1 MRFFLL
7 VLAALG
13 ASAQAQDAF
22 LDLEAGGTY
31 EHLSNGRDPWSSVY
45 LEAAKQLAPRQTLYG
60 GVRET
65 ERFSFRDSELGLGYS
80 QPLGAKWTAV
90 LEGTYSSQHNVL
102 PENALYGQL
111 AWAAP
116 EGWVLSGGARHSEY
130 TTSTVNLLVG
140 GVERYWGA
148 WRAGYSIYNG
158 RPEGSGSATSH
169 RLALD
174 HYYAGERSRI
184 GISGAWGRE
193 VENQG
198 PPTGIIT
205 SDIRNLTAGGRHWLS
220 DGWALAWETWTQRQ
234 GDLYRRTGA
243 RLGLRHR
250 F

>member
-1 MRFFLL
+1 VRFFLL

-102 PENALYGQL
+102 AENSLYGQL

-116 EGWVLSGGARHSEY
+116 EGWVFSGAARRSEY
-130 TTSTVNLLVG
+130 TTSTVNLLIG

-148 WRAGYSIYNG
+148 WRAGYTIYNG
-158 RPEGSGSATSH
+158 RPEGSGSATSQ

-174 HYYAGERSRI
+174 HYYNGERSRV
-184 GISGAWGRE
+184 GVSGAWGRE

-205 SDIRNLTAGGRHWLS
+205 SDIWNFSLLGRHWLS
-220 DGWALAWETWTQRQ
+220 DAWALSWDAWTQRQ
-234 GDLYRRTGA
+234 GDLYRRTGL

>member
-7 VLAALG
+7 ALAAL
-13 ASAQAQDAF
+13 AATAQAQDAF
-22 LDLEAGGTY
+22 LDVEAGGTY

-45 LEAAKQLAPRQTLYG
+45 LDAARQFAPRQTLYG

-65 ERFSFRDSELGLGYS
+65 ERFAFRDSEIGLGYS

-102 PENALYGQL
+102 AENSVFGQL

-116 EGWVLSGGARHSEY
+116 AGWVVSAGARRSEY
-130 TTSTVNLLVG
+130 TTSRVNLLAG
-140 GVERYWGA
+140 TVERYWSA
-148 WRAGYSIYNG
+148 FRAGYSIYNG

-169 RLALD
+169 RVFLD
-174 HYYAGERSRI
+174 HYYDGERSRI
-184 GISGAWGRE
+184 GVGAGWGRE

-198 PPTGIIT
+198 PPTGILT
-205 SDIRNLTAGGRHWLS
+205 TDIRNLTIGGRHWLS
-220 DGWALAWETWTQRQ
+220 GNWAVAWDGWTQQQ
-234 GDLYRRTGA
+234 GDLYRRTGG
-243 RLGLRHR
+243 RLGLRYR

>member
-1 MRFFLL
+1 MKL
-7 VLAALG
+7 VALALAALPFF
-13 ASAQAQDAF
+13 ARAQDAF
-22 LDLEAGGTY
+22 LDAEAGGTY
-31 EHLSNGRDPWSSVY
+31 EKLTNGRDPWKSVY
-45 LEAAKQLAPRQTLYG
+45 LEAANQYAPRQTLYG

-65 ERFSFRDSELGLGYS
+65 ERFGFRDSEVGLGYS
-80 QPLGAKWTAV
+80 QPFGAKWTAL

-102 PENALYGQL
+102 AENSVYGQL

-130 TTSTVNLLVG
+130 TTSRVNLLIG
-140 GVERYWGA
+140 NVERYWGGF
-148 WRAGYSIYNG
+148 RAGYTIYNG

-169 RLALD
+169 RLSLD
-174 HYYAGERSRI
+174 RYYDGERSRI

-205 SDIRNLTAGGRHWLS
+205 SDIRNVTLSGRHWLS
-220 DGWALAWETWTQRQ
+220 ARWALTWDAGTQQQ
-234 GDLYRRTGA
+234 GDLYRRTGL

-250 F
+250 L